1 MTLLHR
7 RSRRAAFTLFEI
19 LIVVALI
26 ALLAG
31 VAITNVDRIFG
42 QNQESIARIFV
53 NETLKVPLTQYKIH
67 MGSFPSTEEGL
78 QALLTP
84 PAARADRWRGPYLDT
99 PGNRLP
105 LDPWGNP
112 YQYRYPGVRNQDKP
126 DIWSWG
132 PDGRE
137 SDDDIGNW

>member
-1 MTLLHR
+1 MTLSLR

-67 MGSFPSTEEGL
+67 MGSFPTTEEGL

-84 PAARADRWRGPYLDT
+84 PANRADRWRGPYLDT

-112 YQYRYPGVRNQDKP
+112 YQYRYPGTRNQDKP